1 MMLGDH
7 MAYFVTGATGFIGR
21 YLLAELLQR
30 GESGGTIYALCRSG
44 SLHKL
49 EELAVRLGEDGA
61 AGSRIVPVIGDL
73 DSELLGVSQQDI
85 DALTDRVE
93 HFFHLAAIY
102 DLTADADS
110 QRVANVEGTR
120 HAIHLAAAIHAGH
133 FHQVSSIAAAGL
145 YRGTFTEDMFDE
157 AQDVEHNAYYATKHA
172 SEAIVRTEC
181 TVPWRVYRPGA
192 VVGDSR
198 TGEIDKID
206 GPYYFFRA
214 IQRLRGAAPAWVRG
228 VGIEGGEINLVPVDY
243 VAKAMDFI
251 AHQPGLDGQT
261 FHLTDPEPL
270 TVGGLIKVL
279 TKAAH
284 APAPV
289 VNLDARAL
297 DGLPARL
304 ASTLTNL
311 PGARQLTDL
320 ALAELGIP
328 REMFAYLTYPTH
340 FDSTK
345 TQQVLAG
352 SGITVAPLASYAQTL
367 WEYWERTYSPD
378 RRKDRALARAI
389 SGKTVMITGASSG
402 IGRATALRVGAAGGR
417 VILVARGLEK
427 LEQTRAEIQ
436 DLGGIAY
443 VYRAD
448 LSDMSDIERMA
459 KQVLAEHGRVDV
471 LVNNAG
477 RSIRRSIALSYDR
490 FHDFERTMQLNYFGA
505 VRLILTLLPVMR
517 RQSPDG
523 RKGGHIINISSI
535 GVQTNTPR
543 FSAYVASKAALD
555 AFSRCIASEVIDD
568 GVHLTTIHM
577 PLVRTPMIAPTKM
590 YDRFPTMTPTEA
602 AEMICKAMIR
612 KPKKVGTALGNA
624 GELLYQVAPRGVDVI
639 LNAGYKIFPD
649 SHAAKGTAD
658 RSATPAED
666 QPTSESVAF
675 AHILR
680 GVHW

>member
-1 MMLGDH
+1 

-21 YLLAELLQR
+21 FLLVELLKR
-30 GESGGTIYALCRSG
+30 EGTIYALCRAS
-44 SLHKL
+44 SLDKL
-49 EELAVRLGEDGA
+49 EELRERLGDTEG
-61 AGSRIVPVIGDL
+61 RIVPVIGDL
-73 DSELLGVSQQDI
+73 GRERLGVNPDDI
-85 DALTDRVE
+85 ERLTGQIE

-120 HAIHLAAAIHAGH
+120 HAVHLAEAINAGH

-157 AQDVEHNAYYATKHA
+157 AEDVAHNPYYLTKH
-172 SEAIVRTEC
+172 EAEAVVRNEC
-181 TVPWRVYRPGA
+181 DVPWRVYRPGA
-192 VVGDSR
+192 VVGHSE

-214 IQRLRGAAPAWVRG
+214 IQRLRGTLPSWLRG
-228 VGIEGGEINLVPVDY
+228 IGIDGGEINLVPVDY
-243 VAKAMDFI
+243 VAKAMDYL
-251 AHQPGLDGQT
+251 AHQPGLDGRA

-270 TVGGLIKVL
+270 TVAGLIKVL

-284 APAPV
+284 APGPV
-289 VNLDARAL
+289 VNIDPRAL
-297 DGLPARL
+297 DALPARV
-304 ASTLTNL
+304 ASTIAGL
-311 PGARQLTDL
+311 PGARQVTDL
-320 ALAELGIP
+320 VLAELGIP

-340 FDSTK
+340 FDSTR
-345 TQQVLAG
+345 TQAALLG
-352 SGITVAPLASYAQTL
+352 SGIAVPPLATYAQTL

-378 RRKDRALARAI
+378 RRKDRALSRAI
-389 SGKTVMITGASSG
+389 RGKTVMITGASSG
-402 IGRATALRVGAAGGR
+402 IGRATALRVGAAGGT
-417 VILVARGLEK
+417 VILVARGVEK
-427 LEQTRAEIQ
+427 LEQTKQEIE
-436 DLGGIAY
+436 DLGGVAY
-443 VYRAD
+443 VHRAD
-448 LSDMSDIERMA
+448 LSDMHDIERMA
-459 KQVLAEHGRVDV
+459 KEVLAEHGRVDV

-517 RQSPDG
+517 QPSPDG

-590 YDRFPTMTPTEA
+590 YDRFPTMTPAEA
-602 AEMICKAMIR
+602 ADMICKAMIR
-612 KPKKVGTALGNA
+612 KPKKVGTPLGNA

-649 SHAAKGTAD
+649 SHAARAGVEKGQ
-658 RSATPAED
+658 
-666 QPTSESVAF
+666 QPKGEEEPSSESVAF